1 MIREIR
7 TALLMLLTLT
17 VLTGI
22 VYPLI
27 VTGLG
32 QALFPRQ
39 ASGSVISTGGR
50 AIGSSL
56 IGQSFTDPR
65 YFWGRPSATSPP
77 YNAAASAGS
86 NLGPTNPALLDSA
99 RARIARLQHA
109 DPGNSDPIP
118 VDLVTSSAS
127 GLDPDISP
135 AAAFYQAGRIARAR
149 GLDETQVRNLVIQST
164 EPRQF
169 GLLGEARVN
178 VLRLNL
184 ALDALSGA
192 P

>member
-32 QALFPRQ
+32 QALFPHQ
-39 ASGSVISTGGR
+39 ASDSVISTGGR

-109 DPGNSDPIP
+109 DPGNSDPMP

-127 GLDPDISP
+127 GLDPDLSP